1 MTLLQSALRGHG
13 LLSVPEME
21 TSGCQ
26 SSRWIAFEAYGLGVD
41 EERQLGIG

>member
-26 SSRWIAFEAYGLGVD
+26 SSRWIALEACRLGVD
-41 EERQLGIG
+41 EERHLEIG